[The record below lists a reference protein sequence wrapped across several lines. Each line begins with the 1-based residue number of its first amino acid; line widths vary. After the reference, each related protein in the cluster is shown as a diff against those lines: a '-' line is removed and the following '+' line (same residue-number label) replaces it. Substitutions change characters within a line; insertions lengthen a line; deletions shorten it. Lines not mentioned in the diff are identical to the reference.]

1 MKTKSEI
8 RAEKAADKAIK
19 DFNREVAKAFKAGI
33 FTKYNVDKAFDFF
46 KANNFEAIQ
55 VMRDKAVAARIV
67 KEREAIDANAKQ
79 ALKELAIELVKAPK
93 SNKEKRAAKDTKVNV
108 IVSNE
113 RGLDLV
119 KVEGATKEVI
129 NNLRNQ
135 GDKDIDIDYQAIT
148 SHVIETI
155 SNESSNFSTEIF
167 KAYTVANL
175 VTYITYAIK
184 AALTVIGNS
193 ENGYNVYQP
202 TILKAVSDSLIQ
214 LELLHR
220 IGEELDGDLKEID
233 KVEKAYNSIFAK
245 AKASYLTAKLA
256 NIQGIEAD
264 KDANG
269 YAVVKT
275 PVSQA
280 AGIKLASIILNSF
293 TSTTE
298 IITLTES
305 INRKGNT
312 QVAYTINP
320 VIMAGAIDKVI
331 REGSSLRSQAIFI
344 DTPPVIN
351 ADFSI
356 GNKFDLIGDKVSMVV
371 GGSENSYGDTSV
383 IVESLNNLTKT
394 QLVIDQD
401 FLAISDD
408 IEAKLA
414 EIKSRN

>member
-1 MKTKSEI
+1 MKTKKEI
-8 RAEKAADKAIK
+8 KAEKAAEKAIK

-33 FTKYNVDKAFDFF
+33 FTKFDMVKAFDFF

-55 VMRDKAVAARIV
+55 VMRDKAKAARIV
-67 KEREAIDANAKQ
+67 KEREASDTKAKQ
-79 ALKELAIELVKAPK
+79 EIKELAIALVKAPK
-93 SNKEKRAAKDTKVNV
+93 TNKEKRAAKDTDVNV
-108 IVSNE
+108 IVSEE

-119 KVEGATKEVI
+119 KVAGVTKEVI

-135 GDKDIDIDYQAIT
+135 GDKDIDIDYKAIT
-148 SHVIETI
+148 VHVIETI

-167 KAYTVANL
+167 KAYSAANL
-175 VTYITYAIK
+175 VTYVTQAIK

-202 TILKAVSDSLIQ
+202 TILKAIGDSLIQ
-214 LELLHR
+214 IELLHR

-256 NIQGIEAD
+256 SIKGIEAE
-264 KDANG
+264 KDAKG
-269 YAVVKT
+269 YAVVKS
-275 PVSQA
+275 PVSQG
-280 AGIKLASIILNSF
+280 AGIKLAATILNSF
-293 TSTTE
+293 AVTTD
-298 IITLTES
+298 IIVLTKG
-305 INRKGNT
+305 INKADKE

-320 VIMAGAIDKVI
+320 EIFNSAIDKVI

-344 DTPPVIN
+344 DTPPAIN

-371 GGSENSYGDTSV
+371 GGSENDYKDTTV

-394 QLVIDQD
+394 ELVIDLD
-401 FLAISDD
+401 FLD
-408 IEAKLA
+408 INLEITQKLI
-414 EIKSRN
+414 EIKNRK